1 MTPNTSLYQQHKQQA
16 KDAPEQ
22 FWGEQA
28 NKLAWYQ
35 KPTSILKKL
44 DQHHYQWF
52 SDGVMNTCYMA
63 LDHQIE
69 QGRGN
74 QTALI
79 YDSPVTGQTK
89 KYSYLQLWDQVA
101 LFAGVLKANGLE
113 KGDRVVIYMPMIPE
127 AAIAMLAVARC
138 NTKTHYQRFL
148 WRRN

>member
-1 MTPNTSLYQQHKQQA
+1 MA
-16 KDAPEQ
+16 KDNPEQ

-35 KPTSILKKL
+35 KPASLLKKL

-79 YDSPVTGQTK
+79 YDSPVTGTSKNTVTSSFGIKWHFLRVCLKPMVWK
-89 KYSYLQLWDQVA
+89 K
-101 LFAGVLKANGLE
+101 
-113 KGDRVVIYMPMIPE
+113 VIGPSFIC
-127 AAIAMLAVARC
+127 R
-138 NTKTHYQRFL
+138 
-148 WRRN
+148 